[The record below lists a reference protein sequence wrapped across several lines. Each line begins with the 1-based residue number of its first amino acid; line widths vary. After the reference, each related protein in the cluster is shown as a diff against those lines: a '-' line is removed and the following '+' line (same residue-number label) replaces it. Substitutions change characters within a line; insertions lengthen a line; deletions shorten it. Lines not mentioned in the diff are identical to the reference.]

1 MNIINDHQ
9 KEDSYKSLWMNV
21 ASAIFITTLILIPIK
36 VILCNDFSCFLKG
49 EKLTDIF
56 MLLITLCAFGLTY
69 KKYLEYLKRE
79 KADVL
84 SFYNER
90 YSKDEHIRKVVK
102 YIIAVMDN
110 KCLKKTPSVYN
121 TEMFMRFF
129 EEMEIQIENSR
140 LDVTQVYN
148 LFSYYAL
155 IFDTNQQIRLNL
167 SIKDYDT
174 DQWQLFRE
182 FVSRMIKSRLR
193 NTHWKSTGQNGGC
206 IKFNEFD
213 IISVDNKVYNYFYE
227 SGLISL
233 ENESEKIKLII
244 KGDNSPD
251 ELQYKEII
259 YMEEKHHDE

>member
-69 KKYLEYLKRE
+69 KKYLEYLRRE

-90 YSKDEHIRKVVK
+90 YSKDEHIRKIVK

-129 EEMEIQIENSR
+129 EEMEIQIENK
-140 LDVTQVYN
+140 
-148 LFSYYAL
+148 
-155 IFDTNQQIRLNL
+155 IRLNL

-213 IISVDNKVYNYFYE
+213 MISVDNKEYNYFYE